1 MNDITKLK
9 SLVSTITESDRQKF
23 DRVYNEVLFPRMQ
36 EAAEQRKQSELSI
49 GSYRNDD
56 THNKIVKELF
66 TNASLQSLVETKMK
80 PYLEEKGFNVAI
92 CSPNYYV
99 YIRW

>member
-9 SLVSTITESDRQKF
+9 SLVSEIKDTDRPKF
-23 DRVYNEVLFPRMQ
+23 DRVYNKVIYPRMVNV
-36 EAAEQRKQSELSI
+36 AEKWKKNELSI
-49 GSYRNDD
+49 GSYQNQD
-56 THNKIVKELF
+56 THNEVVKQLF
-66 TNASLQSLVETKMK
+66 SDSNLQRLVETKMK
-80 PYLEEKGFNVAI
+80 PYLEEKGFKVAI

>member
-9 SLVSTITESDRQKF
+9 SLVSEIKDTDRPKF
-23 DRVYNEVLFPRMQ
+23 DRVYNEVIYPRMVNV
-36 EAAEQRKQSELSI
+36 AEKWKKNELSI
-49 GSYRNDD
+49 GSYQNQD
-56 THNKIVKELF
+56 THNEVVKQLF
-66 TNASLQSLVETKMK
+66 SDSNLQRLVETKMK
-80 PYLEEKGFNVAI
+80 PYLEEKGFKVAI